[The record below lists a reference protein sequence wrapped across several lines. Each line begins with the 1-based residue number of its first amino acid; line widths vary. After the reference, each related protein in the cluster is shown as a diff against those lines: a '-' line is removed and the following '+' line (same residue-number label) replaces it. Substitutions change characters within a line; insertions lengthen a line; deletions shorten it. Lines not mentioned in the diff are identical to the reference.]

1 MNSTKT
7 LLELVGAPEKT
18 LDWNKAALVLI
29 DLQKEYSDGA
39 LPLGKAGKNAIVN
52 AAKLLDHA
60 RKKHIPVFHV
70 VHHAKVGSALFDPA
84 TDNVHFIQGVE
95 ASSEEYIITKSLPD
109 SFYNTPLNELLSLTH
124 RNQLILAGFMSH
136 MCVTATT
143 IKALELGYENFV
155 CTDACASRDLK
166 YIDGS
171 IIDAD
176 SVHRT
181 AMAALNDRYA
191 TLIDCASVIR

>member
-1 MNSTKT
+1 
-7 LLELVGAPEKT
+7 
-18 LDWNKAALVLI
+18 
-29 DLQKEYSDGA
+29 
-39 LPLGKAGKNAIVN
+39 
-52 AAKLLDHA
+52 
-60 RKKHIPVFHV
+60 
-70 VHHAKVGSALFDPA
+70 
-84 TDNVHFIQGVE
+84 
-95 ASSEEYIITKSLPD
+95 
-109 SFYNTPLNELLSLTH
+109 
-124 RNQLILAGFMSH
+124 MSH